1 MKEGTGHGD
10 SNLPKEEEVTVEE
23 KTEKKGWLKKAGKIA
38 GGVAIHVG
46 LPVVTAIVTTKFA
59 VGDWRVPFIGKKS
72 PAGTEETTTRNEE
85 VAQQPRGEFR
95 NNNSNNGGYRNN
107 NNYQPRG

>member
-1 MKEGTGHGD
+1 M
-10 SNLPKEEEVTVEE
+10 VT
-23 KTEKKGWLKKAGKIA
+23 TKAGKIV
-38 GGVAIHVG
+38 GSVALNVG
-46 LPVVTAIVTTKFA
+46 LPAAVGFVTAKAA
-59 VGDWRVPFIGKKS
+59 VGDLNIPFFGKKS
-72 PAGTEETTTRNEE
+72 TAAEETTRNEE